1 MSEAAAAALVEVGRR
16 VVEASGLP
24 AAALLHPLLL
34 LLLLLLLHPLPCS
47 CLTLNSNDYHCALNI
62 TTLGSSRRVLTA
74 DAQLTCDDEGSS

>member
-24 AAALLHPLLL
+24 AAALLHPLL

>member
-24 AAALLHPLLL
+24 AAALLHPL

-74 DAQLTCDDEGSS
+74 DAQLTCDDKGSS

>member
-34 LLLLLLLHPLPCS
+34 LLLLLLHPLPCS
-47 CLTLNSNDYHCALNI
+47 CLTLNSNGYHCALNI

-74 DAQLTCDDEGSS
+74 DAQLTCDDKGSS

>member
-24 AAALLHPLLL
+24 AAALLHPLL

-62 TTLGSSRRVLTA
+62 TTLGSSRRVLIA

>member
-24 AAALLHPLLL
+24 AAALLHPLL

-74 DAQLTCDDEGSS
+74 DAQLTCDDKGSS